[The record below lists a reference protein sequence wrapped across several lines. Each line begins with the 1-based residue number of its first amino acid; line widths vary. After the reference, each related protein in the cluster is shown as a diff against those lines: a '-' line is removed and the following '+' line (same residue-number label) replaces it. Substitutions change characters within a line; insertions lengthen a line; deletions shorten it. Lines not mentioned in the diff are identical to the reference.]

1 MYTHTHVYT
10 LIRMT
15 RENVIQSE
23 DHSDNEVWESKI
35 AEHFHL
41 FAYNDLVHLLQRF
54 TRYINL
60 NLVT

>member
-1 MYTHTHVYT
+1 
-10 LIRMT
+10 MT